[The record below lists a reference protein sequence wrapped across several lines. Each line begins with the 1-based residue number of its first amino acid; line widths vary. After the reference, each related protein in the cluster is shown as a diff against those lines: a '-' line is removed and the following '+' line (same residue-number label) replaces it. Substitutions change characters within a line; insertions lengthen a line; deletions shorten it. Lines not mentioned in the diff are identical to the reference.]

1 MGAGI
6 PRQRAVWNTLQRSST
21 KCRGASGKL
30 GSPQLLVD
38 APHALDKRVAI
49 KGPSLPWIAFIPTQ
63 GSASREISIVRQQFS
78 PDVPQF
84 PTIETRSFPYVLD
97 DMPIEFVFCTNRF
110 IFPVIIALRF
120 TSLLIFGQG

>member
-49 KGPSLPWIAFIPTQ
+49 KGPSLPWIAFIP
-63 GSASREISIVRQQFS
+63 
-78 PDVPQF
+78 DVPQF